1 MSSRRPLHF
10 VHLKIRGFT
19 LLETLVVMAL
29 LSIIVLAM
37 VSSLRSVGQ
46 GSDKVEERLRRL
58 DDYRIATRF
67 VRSALGRVSARAVIN
82 PRGAGPLFEGASDH
96 VAWVGVMPARYGAGG
111 RYFFRL
117 GIEDVEGI
125 ASLVL
130 RYVQWVDQAEFPDW
144 AGAARQVI
152 ATGVRGLA
160 LRYEDPRQLD
170 TSLAWSD
177 AWVPVNELPSKVSIL
192 MEGERLLMDRMVI
205 PIRVLPA
212 SDPRY
217 GHGGDGTVVGGQ
229 S

>member
-1 MSSRRPLHF
+1 MSNRRPVHF

-67 VRSALGRVSARAVIN
+67 VRSALGRVSARAVVN
-82 PRGAGPLFEGASDH
+82 SRGAGPLFEGAPDH

-111 RYFFRL
+111 RYFFRI
-117 GIEDVEGI
+117 GIEDVEGV

-130 RYVQWVDQAEFPDW
+130 RYVPWVDQPDFPDW

-152 ATGVRGLA
+152 ATGVQGLA
-160 LRYEDPRQLD
+160 LRYEDPRQPD
-170 TSLAWSD
+170 ASVAWSD
-177 AWVPVNELPSKVSIL
+177 VWVPVNELPSKVSIL

>member
-1 MSSRRPLHF
+1 MFNRHV
-10 VHLKIRGFT
+10 VHLKNRGFT

-37 VSSLRSVGQ
+37 ASALRSVGQ
-46 GSDKVEERLRRL
+46 GGDKVEERLRRL

-67 VRSALGRVSARAVIN
+67 VHSALGRVSARAVTN
-82 PRGAGPLFEGASDH
+82 PRGTGPLFEGAPDH
-96 VAWVGVMPARYGAGG
+96 LAWVGVMPARYGAGG

-117 GIEDVEGI
+117 GIEDVEGV

-130 RYVQWVDQAEFPDW
+130 RYVPWVDQPAFPDW
-144 AGAARQVI
+144 AGAPRQVI
-152 ATGVRGLA
+152 VASVQGVA
-160 LRYEDPRQLD
+160 LRYEDPRQPD
-170 TSLAWSD
+170 ASLAWSD

-192 MEGERLLMDRMVI
+192 MKGERLLMDRMVV
-205 PIRVLPA
+205 PLRVLPA

>member
-1 MSSRRPLHF
+1 MFNRHV
-10 VHLKIRGFT
+10 VHLKNRGFT

-37 VSSLRSVGQ
+37 ASALRSVGQ
-46 GSDKVEERLRRL
+46 GGDKVEERLRRL

-67 VRSALGRVSARAVIN
+67 VHGALGRVSARAVTN
-82 PRGAGPLFEGASDH
+82 PRGTGPLFEGAPDH
-96 VAWVGVMPARYGAGG
+96 LAWVGVMPARYGAGG

-117 GIEDVEGI
+117 GIEDVEGV

-130 RYVQWVDQAEFPDW
+130 RYVPWVDQPAFPDW
-144 AGAARQVI
+144 AGAPRQVI
-152 ATGVRGLA
+152 VASVQGVA
-160 LRYEDPRQLD
+160 LRYEDPRQPD
-170 TSLAWSD
+170 ASLAWSD

-192 MEGERLLMDRMVI
+192 MKGERLLMDRMVV
-205 PIRVLPA
+205 PLRVLPA